1 MMMAFYTRAET
12 CRSKTVQR
20 FEKLPRLTTATLA
33 AVYLHRKA
41 MSHLKKIIF
50 FSCNSCPTSQEIS
63 TIYENWYFT
72 TICKV

>member
-50 FSCNSCPTSQEIS
+50 FPVIVVQPAKKFPPFMKTDILLP
-63 TIYENWYFT
+63 FV
-72 TICKV
+72 K